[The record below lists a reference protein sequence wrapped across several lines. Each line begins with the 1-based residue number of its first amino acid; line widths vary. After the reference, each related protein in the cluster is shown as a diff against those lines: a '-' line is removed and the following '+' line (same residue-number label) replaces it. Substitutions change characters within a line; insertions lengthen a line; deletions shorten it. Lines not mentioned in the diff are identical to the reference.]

1 MSLANHLPKIVIA
14 LVLIGGSA
22 VVVSKMIKPSSSNA
36 ALAEVQIPSLSQ
48 KAKIGK
54 QNFDAT
60 CAQCHGANASG
71 SENGPPLIHDVY
83 NPGHHSDQAFQLA
96 AVRGVRRHHWNFGNM
111 PPQPQVSTREMAS
124 IISYVRELQQANGI
138 VYREHTM

>member
-1 MSLANHLPKIVIA
+1 MNWANDLPKIIIA
-14 LVLIGGSA
+14 LVVMGGGA
-22 VVVSKMIKPSSSNA
+22 IVVSKVTGSSPSNA
-36 ALAEVQIPSLSQ
+36 ALVDVQVPPLSQ
-48 KAKIGK
+48 KATLGK

-111 PPQPQVSTREMAS
+111 PPQPQVSAREMAS

-138 VYREHTM
+138 IYREHRM

>member
-1 MSLANHLPKIVIA
+1 MSLIDSLPKIVIA
-14 LVLIGGSA
+14 LVLVGGS
-22 VVVSKMIKPSSSNA
+22 VVIFSKVTGSSSSNA
-36 ALAEVQIPSLSQ
+36 ALVDVQVPPLSQ
-48 KAKIGK
+48 KATVGK

-83 NPGHHSDQAFQLA
+83 NPGHHSDEAFQLA

-111 PPQPQVSTREMAS
+111 PPQPQVSAREMTS
-124 IISYVRELQQANGI
+124 IIAYVRELQQANGI
-138 VYREHTM
+138 IYREHRM